1 MEPSNSQGEAQRRLF
16 YIRYRAQQQ
25 PGRGN
30 GRANIFGGT
39 MMGRGSAR
47 MQPMM
52 PPPDPDYIPPMP
64 VDDLEHTVEPLNARL
79 FDAASTQQFR
89 RVLAAILE
97 QISRM

>member
-1 MEPSNSQGEAQRRLF
+1 
-16 YIRYRAQQQ
+16 
-25 PGRGN
+25 
-30 GRANIFGGT
+30 
-39 MMGRGSAR
+39 
-47 MQPMM
+47 
-52 PPPDPDYIPPMP
+52 MP

>member
-1 MEPSNSQGEAQRRLF
+1 
-16 YIRYRAQQQ
+16 
-25 PGRGN
+25 
-30 GRANIFGGT
+30 
-39 MMGRGSAR
+39 MMGRGGMAAR

-52 PPPDPDYIPPMP
+52 TPPVDPDYIPPMP